1 MASSFEILVYNGQS
15 QVYSGEFCGPVEL
28 GRQNREEE
36 KLYSP
41 LACEGRTRVPI
52 ASLIEQRISRKHLLL
67 SPLAD
72 GRIHINNCSDSRRV
86 LLAGTINIEPL
97 GQADASP
104 PFSLMIGGKTI
115 RVQPLDEEEPL
126 QSLPDATLVPG
137 QASGAYR
144 FDPRALAPGGNFDRH
159 LVLGWLQATLDLL
172 QSAASSSDFFTKAA
186 HVAVELVGLDAS
198 QVLLLEKGEWK
209 SVASHSAPGQSTAGE
224 GVPSQRVLAHVRDKK
239 RTFWQL
245 QPLGGRAA
253 GSGAG
258 GDPAGSWAGGSLM
271 GVQAVVAAP
280 ILDREGKVIGALYGN
295 RRGRGPASGV
305 PLTELEATLTEV
317 LASSVAAGLARLE
330 QERAALAARVQFEQF
345 FTPELARYLADQPDL
360 LEGRDAEVTL
370 LFCDIRGFSR
380 IAERMGPAQTIHW
393 VSEVLESLSECVLAR
408 RGVLVNYMGD
418 ELLAMWGAP
427 EKQEDHARLACRA
440 ALEMRARLPELN
452 TRWQET
458 VGEPIRI
465 GIGINTGMACV
476 GNMGSKRKFVY
487 GPQGDTVNLA
497 SRVQG
502 ATRYLRS
509 PILIT
514 GSTRERLDA
523 EFSARRLCQVRVV
536 NIARPVDLWELR
548 TADEPGWPALKRA
561 YEEALAEF
569 EKRNFSAAARITGN
583 LLTTSPDDGPSL
595 VLLSRAVQR
604 LIDSRGEFDP
614 VWELPG
620 K

>member
-1 MASSFEILVYNGQS
+1 MAPPYEIQVYNGQH
-15 QVYSGEFCGPVEL
+15 QVYTGEFTGPVEL
-28 GRQNREEE
+28 GRQTREEE
-36 KLYSP
+36 KLYTP
-41 LACEGRTRVPI
+41 VVCDGRTRVPI

-72 GRIHINNCSDSRRV
+72 GRMHINNCSEGRKV
-86 LLAGTINIEPL
+86 LLAGTITIDPL
-97 GQADASP
+97 GQTDASM
-104 PFSLMIGGKTI
+104 PFSLTIGGKTI
-115 RVQPLDEEEPL
+115 RVAPAPEEGQL

-137 QASGAYR
+137 QVSGAYR
-144 FDPRALAPGGNFDRH
+144 FDPRALASGCHFDRQM
-159 LVLGWLQATLDLL
+159 VLGWLRATLDLL
-172 QSAASSSDFFTKAA
+172 QSAASSSDFFAKAA
-186 HVAVELVGLDAS
+186 HLAVDLVGLDAT
-198 QVLLLEKGEWK
+198 QVLVLEQGEWK
-209 SVASHSAPGQSTAGE
+209 SVACHTAPGQGDGE
-224 GVPSQRVLAHVRDKK
+224 FTCSQRVLAQVREKK
-239 RTFWQL
+239 RTFWQVQAL
-245 QPLGGRAA
+245 SGRD
-253 GSGAG
+253 S
-258 GDPAGSWAGGSLM
+258 GSLV

-280 ILDREGKVIGALYGN
+280 ILSPAGEVIGALYGN
-295 RRGRGPASGV
+295 RRGRGMASGG

-317 LASSVAAGLARLE
+317 LAGSVAAGLARLE
-330 QERAALAARVQFEQF
+330 QERVALAARVQFEQF
-345 FTPELARYLADQPDL
+345 FTPELARYLTEQPDL
-360 LEGRDAEVTL
+360 LQGRDAEVTL

-380 IAERMGPAQTIHW
+380 ISERMGPAQTIHW

-408 RGVLVNYMGD
+408 QGVLVNYMGD

-427 EKQEDHARLACRA
+427 EKQEDHACRACRA

-452 TRWQET
+452 ARWQET

-514 GSTRERLDA
+514 GSTRECLDPS
-523 EFSARRLCQVRVV
+523 FSARRLCQVRVV

-548 TADEPGWPALKRA
+548 GPDESAWQALKQA
-561 YEEALAEF
+561 YDEALTEF
-569 EKRNFSAAARITGN
+569 EKQNFSAAARITGN
-583 LLTTSPDDGPSL
+583 LLSTYPDDGPSL
-595 VLLSRAVQR
+595 VLLSRAVER
-604 LIDSRGEFDP
+604 LIDHRREFDP

>member
-1 MASSFEILVYNGQS
+1 MTAPYEIQVYNGQN
-15 QVYSGEFCGPVEL
+15 QVYTGEFTEPVEL
-28 GRQNREEE
+28 GRQTREEE
-36 KLYSP
+36 KLYTP
-41 LACEGRTRVPI
+41 VACDGRTRVPI

-72 GRIHINNCSDSRRV
+72 GRMHIKNCSEGRKV
-86 LLAGTINIEPL
+86 LLAGTITIDPL
-97 GQADASP
+97 SQTDAP
-104 PFSLMIGGKTI
+104 MPFSLTIGAKTI
-115 RVQPLDEEEPL
+115 RVQAAPEEEQL
-126 QSLPDATLVPG
+126 QSLPDATLIPG
-137 QASGAYR
+137 QASGAYPR
-144 FDPRALAPGGNFDRH
+144 FDPRALVSGGNFDRQM
-159 LVLGWLQATLDLL
+159 VLGWLRATLDLL

-186 HVAVELVGLDAS
+186 HVAVDLVGLDAS
-198 QVLLLEKGEWK
+198 QVLVLENGEWR
-209 SVASHSAPGQSTAGE
+209 SVASATAPGQSPGE
-224 GVPSQRVLAHVRDKK
+224 EMTPSQRVLARVQQKK
-239 RTFWQL
+239 RTFWQVQAL
-245 QPLGGRAA
+245 SGR
-253 GSGAG
+253 
-258 GDPAGSWAGGSLM
+258 DLGSLV
-271 GVQAVVAAP
+271 GLQAVVAAP
-280 ILDREGKVIGALYGN
+280 ILNPAGDVIGALYGM
-295 RRGRGPASGV
+295 RRGRSMASGA

-317 LASSVAAGLARLE
+317 LASTVAAGLARLE

-345 FTPELARYLADQPDL
+345 FTPELARYLTEQPDL
-360 LEGRDAEVTL
+360 LEGRNAEVTL

-380 IAERMGPAQTIHW
+380 ISERMGPLQTIHW
-393 VSEVLESLSECVLAR
+393 VSDVLESLSECVLAR
-408 RGVLVNYMGD
+408 QGVLVNYMGD

-427 EKQEDHARLACRA
+427 EKQEDHACRACRA

-452 TRWQET
+452 ARWQQT

-523 EFSARRLCQVRVV
+523 AFTARRLCQVRVV

-548 TADEPGWPALKRA
+548 APNEPGWTALQQA
-561 YEEALAEF
+561 YEEALTEF

-583 LLTTSPDDGPSL
+583 LLSTYPDDGPSL